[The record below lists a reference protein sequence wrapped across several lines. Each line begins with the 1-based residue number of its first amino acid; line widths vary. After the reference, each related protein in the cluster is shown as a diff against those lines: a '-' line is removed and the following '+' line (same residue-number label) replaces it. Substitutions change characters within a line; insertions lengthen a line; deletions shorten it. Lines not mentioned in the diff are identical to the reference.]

1 MEPDTRNT
9 PGQTTRL
16 TRLRQQLLASTFAA
30 AACGAAI
37 ATQPAI
43 LQALAALLLGLA
55 LTAQWFAIGRLERAL
70 ILIEEQLHA
79 LTLGQLVS
87 RVAAERCGPLA
98 PLAERFN
105 TMARSL
111 SGVFVGF
118 ARMSH
123 ELSSAAAET
132 SHNADGGDQGVRH
145 QRDITIAA
153 SATLEQ
159 LSVSLSSTSDNA
171 GDAAVVAEASGQ
183 TAHDGA
189 RQVAELAA
197 SLSHLGQTVRDS
209 TESAQRLEHRS
220 QEIAG
225 IVDLIA
231 GIAGQTNLLALNAAI
246 EAARAGEQ
254 GRGFAVVADE
264 VRKLAELT
272 RNATG
277 EISAQI
283 GGITSDVALMLSAMT
298 TTSAKARQSLDDVR
312 EAVGSLHQVEDNSQR
327 TLALIRDIAAASR
340 EQSKAGH
347 DLAGSIEQVALLA
360 DSNER
365 LIRENSELS
374 HYLSNLAKQLHEAL
388 AQYRY
393 E

>member
-1 MEPDTRNT
+1 MEADAHT
-9 PGQTTRL
+9 PPLQITRL
-16 TRLRQQLLASTFAA
+16 TTLRRQLLASTLAA
-30 AACGAAI
+30 TACGAVI
-37 ATQPAI
+37 ASQPAI
-43 LQALAALLLGLA
+43 LQALAALLLILA
-55 LTAQWFAIGRLERAL
+55 LAAQWFAIGRLERAL
-70 ILIEEQLHA
+70 ILIDEQLQA
-79 LTLGQLVS
+79 LTQGQLIS
-87 RVAAERCGPLA
+87 RLAAERCGPLA

-123 ELSSAAAET
+123 ELSSAATET
-132 SHNADGGDQGVRH
+132 SHNADGGDHGVRH

-183 TAHDGA
+183 MAHDGA
-189 RQVAELAA
+189 SRVAELAA
-197 SLSHLGQTVRDS
+197 SLAHLGQTVRDS

-277 EISAQI
+277 EISTKI
-283 GGITSDVALMLSAMT
+283 GGITSDVTLMLAAMT
-298 TTSAKARQSLDDVR
+298 ETSAKARQSLADVG
-312 EAVGSLHQVEDNSQR
+312 EAVSSLHQVEDNSQR

-347 DLAGSIEQVALLA
+347 DLAGSIEQVARLA

-374 HYLSNLAKQLHEAL
+374 HYLSDLARQLHEAL
-388 AQYRY
+388 ARYRY